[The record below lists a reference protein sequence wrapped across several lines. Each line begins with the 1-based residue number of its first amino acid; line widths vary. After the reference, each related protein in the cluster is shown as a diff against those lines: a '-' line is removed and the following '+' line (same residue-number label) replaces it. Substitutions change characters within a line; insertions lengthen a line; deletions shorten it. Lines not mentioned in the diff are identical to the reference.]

1 MIVETHVH
9 LCDGKYDA
17 DRSEVLERARRA
29 GVEKLVNV
37 SAELKEIR
45 AIAALNIDGVFKAFG
60 LHPHSANEFTGE
72 VYEEIEGY
80 FKAQKKAVAVG
91 EIGLD
96 YFRSTTSKHD
106 QEAVFRKFLEL
117 AVKLDLPVLIHSRE
131 AHDDVYEILKTS
143 GPRKKGIIHCFT
155 GNLGDAERFTSL
167 GYVLGIGGVVTF
179 QNTKQ
184 LSEAVLRTPLEKIVL
199 ETDAP
204 WLAPQSVRGKRNEPM
219 YLKDIA
225 ARIAEIKGISAAMVE
240 EITARNAERVLA
252 I

>member
-9 LCDGKYDA
+9 LCDGKYGA
-17 DRSEVLERARRA
+17 DRDAVMERARRA
-29 GVEKLVNV
+29 GVEKFVNV

-45 AIAALNIDGVFKAFG
+45 AIAALDIEGGFKAFG
-60 LHPHSANEFTGE
+60 LHPHNANEFTVD
-72 VYEEIEGY
+72 VYGEIEGY
-80 FKAQKKAVAVG
+80 FKAQKTAVAVG

-96 YFRSTTSKHD
+96 YFRSTTSKRE
-106 QEAVFRKFLEL
+106 QEEVFRKFLEL
-117 AVKLDLPVLIHSRE
+117 AAGLDLPVLIHSRE
-131 AHDDVYEILKTS
+131 AHDDVYEILKSS

-155 GNLGDAERFTSL
+155 GNTGDAERFVSL

-179 QNTKQ
+179 PNTKQ
-184 LSEAVLRTPLEKIVL
+184 LSEAVLRTPLESIVL

-204 WLAPQSVRGKRNEPM
+204 WLAPQAARGKRNEPM

-225 ARIAEIKGISAAMVE
+225 AKIAEIKGISAAMVE
-240 EITARNAERVLA
+240 EKTARNAERVLN